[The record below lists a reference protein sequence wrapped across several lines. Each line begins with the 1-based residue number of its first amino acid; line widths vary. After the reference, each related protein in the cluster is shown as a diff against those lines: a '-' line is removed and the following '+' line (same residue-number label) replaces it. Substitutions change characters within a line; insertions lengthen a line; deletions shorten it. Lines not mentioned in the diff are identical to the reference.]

1 MESTSEELTFD
12 NYPFL
17 KDLGLQKDNL
27 GCYNG
32 KEWCGSGKYLYSV
45 NPATGKNIAR
55 VKLANEDEYEQCIKN
70 MEAIKEKWYEFPM
83 PKRGI
88 IVQELGDQ
96 FRKHKASLGKLVSL
110 EMGKILLE
118 GEGEIQEIIDICDYA
133 VGLSRTL
140 AGKVIPSERENHVI
154 LENWNPLGLI
164 GVITAFNF
172 PAAVIGWNT
181 AISMVCGDLTIWKGA
196 TSTSLVSLAVTRI
209 FAEVLEK
216 WGFQGVFT
224 MVAGPGS
231 TVGEKLINDERLK
244 LISFTG
250 STSVGKR
257 ISTVVHSR
265 FGRTILELG
274 GNNALVVMDDADMNM
289 ALPAAVFAGVGTC
302 GQRCT
307 SLRRLILHEKIYD
320 DFVEKLCKAYATI
333 KVGDPFDSNTLCGPL
348 HSKPQIKEFLEGLE
362 EIKKQ
367 GGKVLFGGKVY
378 DSFTSEE
385 SDLKGGNYVTPTIVE
400 IDWKAEIVKTEL
412 FVPILYVLKCT
423 SFDEAV
429 KINNSVPQGLSSG
442 MFSKSVQNCF
452 KWTGPNGSD
461 CGIVNVNVGT
471 SGAEIGG
478 AFGGEKETG
487 GGRESGGEA
496 WRQYMRQTTCT
507 VNYGNTIRLA
517 QGVKFPHF

>member
-1 MESTSEELTFD
+1 MEATKDDLTYD

-17 KDLGLQKDNL
+17 KNLGIEKENL

-32 KEWCGSGKYLYSV
+32 KQWCGSGKFMTAV
-45 NPATGKNIAR
+45 NPSTGKNIASI
-55 VKLANEDEYEQCIKN
+55 KLANEEEYEQCIKS
-70 MEAIKEKWYEFPM
+70 MESIKEKWFDFPM
-83 PKRGI
+83 PQRGL
-88 IVQELGDQ
+88 IVQEIGDR
-96 FRKHKASLGKLVSL
+96 FRKYKADLGKLVSL
-110 EMGKILLE
+110 EMGKILSE

-140 AGKVIPSERENHVI
+140 SGKIIPSERDQHVI
-154 LENWNPLGLI
+154 MENWNPLGLI

-172 PAAVIGWNT
+172 PAAVLGWNT
-181 AISMVCGDLTIWKGA
+181 AISMICGDLTIWKGA
-196 TSTSLVSLAVTRI
+196 TSTSLVSVAVTKI
-209 FAEVLEK
+209 FVDVLEK
-216 WGFQGVFT
+216 WGFNGVFT
-224 MVAGPGS
+224 MICGPGS

-250 STSVGKR
+250 STGVGKR
-257 ISTVVHSR
+257 ISSVVHSR

-274 GNNALVVMDDADMNM
+274 GNNALVVMDDADLSM
-289 ALPAAVFAGVGTC
+289 ALPAAVFAAVGTC

-320 DFVEKLCKAYATI
+320 VFLEKITKAYSTI
-333 KVGDPFDSNTLCGPL
+333 KIGDPFDSTTLCGPL
-348 HSKPQIKEFLEGLE
+348 HSKAQIKEFCEGLE

-367 GGKVLFGGKVY
+367 GGKIIY
-378 DSFTSEE
+378 
-385 SDLKGGNYVTPTIVE
+385 GGNVLEHKDGNLKSGNFVTPTIVE
-400 IDWKAEIVKTEL
+400 IDWKAQIVKTEL
-412 FVPILYVLKCT
+412 FVPILYVLKCN
-423 SFDEAV
+423 SFEEAV

-442 MFSKSVQNCF
+442 MFSKNMQNLF

-461 CGIVNVNVGT
+461 CGLVNFNVAT

-507 VNYGNTIRLA
+507 INYGNSVKLA
-517 QGVKFPHF
+517 QGVVFPHF